1 MSAALVGL
9 GGNLGDV
16 RATLSRAVAAFCDG
30 TRVRLLA
37 RSGDYQTPP
46 WGRTDQPAF
55 VNLALKVETDLPPE
69 ALLDQAL
76 KVEASLGRDRSKAER
91 WGPRPIDIDILAYD
105 GLEIETERLTLP
117 HPRLTERAFVLVPL
131 DEIAPDWLIAGHPVS
146 HWAAHIDKAGVTRLF
161 P

>member
-1 MSAALVGL
+1 MSAALIGL

-30 TRVRLLA
+30 ARVRLIA

-76 KVEASLGRDRSKAER
+76 KVEVSLGRDRSKAER

-131 DEIAPDWLIAGHPVS
+131 NEIAPDWLIAGRPVS
-146 HWAAHIDKAGVTRLF
+146 HWAAHIDKTGVTRLF